1 MEVGVGIPS
10 PGANKSGW
18 SEPGEGDRLPQG
30 TPDIRPEFPH
40 VPTQPLL
47 DSEKK
52 SPSILVRVLP
62 VTLLPLLQEMQ
73 PLGTLLASQA
83 MFHNSSHREG
93 MGRVG
98 KHASLDPDLGY
109 WVRDVPQVGRHTQV
123 QSQAQEALC
132 PTCTGL
138 WEQLACRQKSA
149 RSVYLPSISD
159 IAKIYKVSCTESP
172 MGTNMN

>member
-1 MEVGVGIPS
+1 MTARVVIDTRNPGRS
-10 PGANKSGW
+10 PY
-18 SEPGEGDRLPQG
+18 
-30 TPDIRPEFPH
+30 
-40 VPTQPLL
+40 VPLL

-109 WVRDVPQVGRHTQV
+109 WVRDVPQR
-123 QSQAQEALC
+123 
-132 PTCTGL
+132 
-138 WEQLACRQKSA
+138 EQLAKAQTAEQGALHRVS
-149 RSVYLPSISD
+149 SVSLDSPSSLEPCAPSHGPHPELGCQLYLHLPWQ
-159 IAKIYKVSCTESP
+159 
-172 MGTNMN
+172 